1 MSDNEWLDELED
13 LESAEDFLDY
23 FGIAYE
29 RPVVHVNR
37 LHILQRFSD
46 YLKKGTSDGKTRE
59 FYHDSLLRAY
69 HDFVSS
75 DAQTEKVFKVF
86 RMGEPQ
92 EVAIPIERFITRSQ
106 PS

>member
-1 MSDNEWLDELED
+1 MNNCDWLEELED
-13 LESAEDFLDY
+13 LESAEDFFDY

-46 YLKKGTSDGKTRE
+46 YLKRGDSLPSRE
-59 FYHDSLLRAY
+59 FYRESLQRAY
-69 HDFVSS
+69 TDFVTSS
-75 DAQTEKVFKVF
+75 AQAEKVFKVF

-92 EVAIPIERFITRSQ
+92 EVAIPVERLITRM